1 MSLFIQRGHL
11 HQYLFLCLFFSEK
24 CSFLSSEHKI
34 VFCWR
39 KAIRICYFHSVRVI
53 RYNIIYIKMLRRN
66 PSHRGKYEMPLEE
79 NHLGGIN
86 NMVSPGNR
94 YDCINN

>member
-1 MSLFIQRGHL
+1 
-11 HQYLFLCLFFSEK
+11 
-24 CSFLSSEHKI
+24 
-34 VFCWR
+34 
-39 KAIRICYFHSVRVI
+39 
-53 RYNIIYIKMLRRN
+53 MLRRN

-86 NMVSPGNR
+86 NMVSQGNR